1 MLLQAAINGARAA
14 AEHPSLPLQPDQ
26 LAAAAKGCVA
36 AGAGTIHFHVRDPEG
51 RESLAAPEVARAV
64 ATVRRACGGTP
75 IGISTG
81 AWIEPLPNRRLAQ
94 VRRWRVLPDFAS
106 VNFHEPGAVELAE
119 QLLELGVGVEA
130 GLTATDGAERLARSG
145 LEDRCLR
152 VLLEPLEQELAAA
165 LGTVA
170 ALESLLAGRAPRLLH
185 GVDATAWALLREA
198 ARRGY
203 DARIGLED
211 TLLIPEGRLAGDNS
225 ELVRA
230 ARTWIPGLMALNP

>member
-1 MLLQAAINGARAA
+1 
-14 AEHPSLPLQPDQ
+14 
-26 LAAAAKGCVA
+26 
-36 AGAGTIHFHVRDPEG
+36 
-51 RESLAAPEVARAV
+51 
-64 ATVRRACGGTP
+64 
-75 IGISTG
+75 
-81 AWIEPLPNRRLAQ
+81 
-94 VRRWRVLPDFAS
+94 
-106 VNFHEPGAVELAE
+106 
-119 QLLELGVGVEA
+119 
-130 GLTATDGAERLARSG
+130 
-145 LEDRCLR
+145 CLR

-170 ALESLLAGRAPRLLH
+170 ALESPLAGRAPRLLH